1 MDYELRKYGNRIMH
15 ELRKEW
21 LESLEEDG
29 SGGDRVD
36 KSIAVLDGMNNMELL
51 AVMYVTGTAGVA
63 FNTDAVISK
72 VADCIRNRNWM
83 FR

>member
-15 ELRKEW
+15 ELYREWKEAVD
-21 LESLEEDG
+21 DG
-29 SGGDRVD
+29 GLGGDPIDNSVD
-36 KSIAVLDGMNNMELL
+36 VLDGMNNMELL
-51 AVMYVTGTAGVA
+51 AVMYVTGTAGAA
-63 FNTDAVISK
+63 FDSVIDK